1 MSYVQGTDFISNT
14 EECRRLARNVVVADF
29 DTDQIKSYQYKHYST
44 IRTLTDKD
52 DWDSA
57 DREFGSLQLVET
69 ELTAASII
77 KHYGNPEDASVVN
90 AWISIKESA
99 MKDLDKI
106 VDNMDTEP
114 ETSEVEVDIG
124 RTEYKGWGLNTSLEP
139 PNRRGSHSTN
149 TEGF

>member
-1 MSYVQGTDFISNT
+1 MSFISDT

-29 DTDQIKSYQYKHYST
+29 DDTQIESYQVKEYSL

-57 DREFGSLQLVET
+57 DREFGALQKVET
-69 ELTAASII
+69 DLVAADII

-90 AWISIKESA
+90 AWINMRESA
-99 MKDLDKI
+99 IKDLDKI
-106 VDNMDTEP
+106 VDNLDTEADTA
-114 ETSEVEVDIG
+114 ETEVDIG
-124 RTEYKGWGLNTSLEP
+124 RTEFKGWGLNTSLEP
-139 PNRRGSHSTN
+139 PNRRGSSSTN